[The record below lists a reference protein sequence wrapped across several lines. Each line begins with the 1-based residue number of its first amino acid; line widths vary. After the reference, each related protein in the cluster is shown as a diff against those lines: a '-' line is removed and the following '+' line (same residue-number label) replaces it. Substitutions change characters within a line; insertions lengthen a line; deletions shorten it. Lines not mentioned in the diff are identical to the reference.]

1 MRCDESFKAGTISVE
16 AGKSKCTGDC
26 FKHRGYRQDRSNQ
39 ESDFGKQSEGY
50 YRQNREDD
58 SERFSGTI
66 NSVKERR

>member
-1 MRCDESFKAGTISVE
+1 MRCHESFKTGTISVE

-26 FKHRGYRQDRSNQ
+26 FGDGRYRQDRNNQ
-39 ESDFGKQSEGY
+39 ESDFSKQSEGY